1 MTSIKVYGVP
11 PSTFTRAVLMGCR
24 EKGIDYELVPT
35 FPGTVGALNPFGK
48 IPAMTHGE
56 LTLFESSAIL
66 RYLDNAFPGPK
77 LWTADARAAAVVDQ
91 WVGAACDSLLNSA
104 QRYMAARFNFLPVPA
119 EMTKKYLDKTR
130 EVLPVFNRQLGQTRY
145 IAGEALTAADLVAA
159 PPFFYFPEIPE
170 LRGILDAQSNCR
182 RWMDD
187 IAARP
192 SFAATVTPPEMKPKL
207 AN

>member
-11 PSTFTRAVLMGCR
+11 PSTFTRAVLMGCH

-66 RYLDNAFPGPK
+66 RYLDQAFAGPK
-77 LWTADARAAAVVDQ
+77 LWPADARAAALVDQ

-104 QRYMAARFNFLPVPA
+104 QRYMASRFNFLPVPA

-130 EVLPVFNRQLGQTRY
+130 EVLPIFNRQLGKTKY
-145 IAGEALTAADLVAA
+145 IASEGLTAADLVAA
-159 PPFFYFPEIPE
+159 PPFFYFPEIAE
-170 LRGILDAQSNCR
+170 LRGILDAQPNCR

>member
-1 MTSIKVYGVP
+1 MASIKVYGVP
-11 PSTFTRAVLMGCR
+11 PSTFTRAVLMGCH

-35 FPGTVGALNPFGK
+35 FPSTVGPLNPFGK

-66 RYLDNAFPGPK
+66 RYLDGAFAGPK
-77 LWTADARAAAVVDQ
+77 LWPADARAAAIVDQ
-91 WVGAACDSLLNSA
+91 WIGAACDSLLNSA
-104 QRYMAARFNFLPVPA
+104 QRYMASRFNFLPVSA

-130 EVLPVFNRQLGQTRY
+130 EVLPVFNRQLGKTKY
-145 IAGEALTAADLVAA
+145 IASEGLTAADLVAA
-159 PPFFYFPEIPE
+159 PPFFYFPEIAE
-170 LRGILDAQSNCR
+170 LRGILDAQPNCR